1 MVLNVYSATEAY
13 NSDFEVTY
21 CVHKSRSSRLH
32 LTKTVQ
38 WNNDK
43 GRNGTRER
51 SSFFRD
57 MDEIRRKFAQ
67 EKLEEDFLL
76 RLESTGRKIIS

>member
-1 MVLNVYSATEAY
+1 MKL
-13 NSDFEVTY
+13 
-21 CVHKSRSSRLH
+21 RSSRLH

-38 WNNDK
+38 GNNDK
-43 GRNGTRER
+43 GRKSTRER

>member
-1 MVLNVYSATEAY
+1 M
-13 NSDFEVTY
+13 
-21 CVHKSRSSRLH
+21 KSGNLRLH
-32 LTKTVQ
+32 LAKTVQ
-38 WNNDK
+38 GNNDK
-43 GRNGTRER
+43 GRKGTWER